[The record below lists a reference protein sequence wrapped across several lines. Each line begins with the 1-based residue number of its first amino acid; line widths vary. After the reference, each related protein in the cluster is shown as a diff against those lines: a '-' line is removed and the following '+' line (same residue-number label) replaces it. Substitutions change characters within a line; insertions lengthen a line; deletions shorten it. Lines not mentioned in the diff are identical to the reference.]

1 MICVNANTKIK
12 WLIKFIFPGLFL
24 LRSPS
29 VLLQDRQ
36 QFFQEQR
43 EFSRY
48 KTKPRDSRLAWNPLK
63 WLGAFPCYLT
73 GFSSSLLW
81 ALWKQLLAI
90 SGEAPLWGQRW
101 PTPLAEPEAGGQ
113 PRPTPRASHGGGET
127 PSERITA
134 STSSQVIVY
143 LPRGVCQGAL
153 IYCKRSWHRIQNT
166 QQCVKTILRVSLR
179 QGCCLLA
186 VRGNSDE
193 KLSCALHAEI
203 SPYSGTAEG

>member
-24 LRSPS
+24 LRFPS

-63 WLGAFPCYLT
+63 RLGAFPCYLT

-81 ALWKQLLAI
+81 ALWKRLLAI
-90 SGEAPLWGQRW
+90 SGEAPLWGQHW
-101 PTPLAEPEAGGQ
+101 PTPLADPEAGGQ

-134 STSSQVIVY
+134 STSSQVIAY

-153 IYCKRSWHRIQNT
+153 IYCKRSWHRIQKT

-179 QGCCLLA
+179 QRCCLLA
-186 VRGNSDE
+186 ARG
-193 KLSCALHAEI
+193 
-203 SPYSGTAEG
+203 